1 MQLKTK
7 KLKAKELPPC
17 NIEPPIITWTHS
29 QICTHLAKLT
39 VKPTSLYVAE
49 CCVRY
54 HSPESSWFL
63 GIVNIFHTG
72 TCRGKERQLSEWY
85 LPESCQRVLE
95 KQNALFKS
103 TVYLLFFFF
112 FLHPL
117 CLYVYRVPLECSHL
131 EKQYLSF
138 LVEEVYGFVFF
149 FLKCNQN
156 TRIILMTFLVSGA
169 GFFESVLSQ
178 CIPTLIFSDFSP
190 LCYIGITFLK
200 LIGRL

>member
-1 MQLKTK
+1 MLLSVVWDITALSPADSLELSTFSTQEHAGEKRGSYLNDTSKRA
-7 KLKAKELPPC
+7 AKGCWRNRMLCLSP
-17 NIEPPIITWTHS
+17 
-29 QICTHLAKLT
+29 
-39 VKPTSLYVAE
+39 LYT
-49 CCVRY
+49 Y
-54 HSPESSWFL
+54 
-63 GIVNIFHTG
+63 
-72 TCRGKERQLSEWY
+72 
-85 LPESCQRVLE
+85 
-95 KQNALFKS
+95 
-103 TVYLLFFFF
+103 FFF

-117 CLYVYRVPLECSHL
+117 CLYAYRVSLECSHL

-138 LVEEVYGFVFF
+138 LVEEVFFFFF

-156 TRIILMTFLVSGA
+156 TRIILMTFLVSAA